1 MNRMLK
7 NQALKLPEGTV
18 VRGKWHHGRYRIL
31 RLLGS
36 GTTGNVYLAQTPS
49 GRVALKIGHESM
61 SITSEVNVLRKFSRV
76 QGHVLGPYLIDV
88 DDWPVIGGSHPYY
101 AMEYLQGE
109 RLLPFIRAKGE
120 EWIGIM
126 AVQLLADLDRLHQ
139 AGWVFGDL
147 KPDNLIVGGPP
158 PRVRWLDVGGTTG
171 MGRSVKEYTEF
182 FDRGYWGLGSRK
194 AEPSYDLFAVGMIMI
209 NCAYPGRFNK
219 EGEGHEQLRDILY
232 ENAMLERYRGVITSA
247 LEGNFTDAPSM
258 RREMVAAMSMQSRR
272 LPQTRKSARHS
283 KRKSKKG
290 REWLEAF
297 FLAAFLF
304 AGYVLYV
311 CGAF

>member
-7 NQALKLPEGTV
+7 NPDLKLPAGTV
-18 VRGKWHHGRYRIL
+18 VRGKWHQGRYRVI

-36 GTTGNVYLAQTPS
+36 GTTGNVYLAQSQS
-49 GRVALKIGHESM
+49 GNVALKIGHESM

-76 QGHVLGPYLIDV
+76 QGHVLGPSLIDV
-88 DDWPVIGGSHPYY
+88 DDWSVSGGPHPFY
-101 AMEYLQGE
+101 AMEYFRGE
-109 RLLPFIRAKGE
+109 RLLPFIREKGE

-126 AVQLLADLDRLHQ
+126 AVQLLADLDLLHR

-147 KPDNLIVGGPP
+147 KPDNLLVGGPP

-209 NCAYPGRFNK
+209 NCAYPRRFNK
-219 EGEGHEQLRDILY
+219 EGEGRGQLREVLY

-247 LEGNFTDAPSM
+247 LEGNYADAPSM
-258 RREMVAAMSMQSRR
+258 RREMVAAMSIQNYR
-272 LPQTRKSARHS
+272 LPQTRKSSRRNKKKN
-283 KRKSKKG
+283 KRG
-290 REWLEAF
+290 REWLEAL
-297 FLAAFLF
+297 FLAVFLF
-304 AGYVLYV
+304 LGYVLYV
-311 CGAF
+311 FGAF